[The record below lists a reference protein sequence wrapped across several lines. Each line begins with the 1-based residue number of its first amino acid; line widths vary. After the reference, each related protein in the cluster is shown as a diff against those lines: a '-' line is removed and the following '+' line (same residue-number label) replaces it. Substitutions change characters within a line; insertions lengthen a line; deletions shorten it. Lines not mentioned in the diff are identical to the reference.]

1 MNILKIYIKKAFNH
15 KLPNFKPMKKRKI
28 YDRTFKENAV
38 KLTYER
44 GKGQTKVI
52 AGELGI
58 TAKIL
63 SRWRQELQ
71 KFGTG
76 SFCGTGYLRLTP
88 DQAIITN
95 LEKKIKD
102 SKITLEI
109 LKKGT
114 EPVSQGYVKTKD
126 FIEDNKSKFSIIK
139 MCNVLEVSRTTYYNR
154 KKQELTDT
162 ESRIILFK
170 EEITSIFYEFKKK
183 YDGVKITKELQSRG
197 IKIQYP
203 SVKFYMKML
212 GLRSKVKRKFKVTTD
227 SHHNHYVSPNVLNRV
242 FTVGEPA
249 SAWVSDITYI
259 QTIIGFMYLTI
270 IMDLFDR
277 KIIGWSLSYGM
288 STRQTTL
295 RAWEMAVK
303 NRKITK
309 ELIFHSD
316 RGVQYANK
324 MFTNKLDSYKLVRRS
339 MSRRANSTDNAVCES
354 FFYYFKAELL
364 VGNKLVSR
372 KQMKIQVYEYIENWY
387 NKKRRHSFLGYKTI
401 EEFDEINNLI

>member
-1 MNILKIYIKKAFNH
+1 
-15 KLPNFKPMKKRKI
+15 MKKRKI
-28 YDRTFKENAV
+28 YDRTFKESAV

-44 GKGQTKVI
+44 GKSQTKVI

-63 SRWRQELQ
+63 SRWRQEYK

-76 SFCGTGYLRLTP
+76 SFCGTGYLRLTAE
-88 DQAIITN
+88 QTIIAN

-102 SKITLEI
+102 SKTTLEI
-109 LKKGT
+109 LKKGA
-114 EPVSQGYVKTKD
+114 EPVSQGYVKIKD
-126 FIEDNKSKFSIIK
+126 FIENNKSKFSIIK
-139 MCNVLEVSRTTYYNR
+139 MCNVLQVSRTTYYNR
-154 KKQELTDT
+154 KNQELTDT
-162 ESRIILFK
+162 EIRIILYK

-197 IKIQYP
+197 FKIQYP
-203 SVKFYMKML
+203 SVKFYKKML

-242 FTVGEPA
+242 FKVGEPA

-324 MFTNKLDSYKLVRRS
+324 MFTNKLDSYKFVRRS
-339 MSRRANSTDNAVCES
+339 MSRRGNATDNAVCEN
-354 FFYYFKAELL
+354 FFTFFKAELL

-387 NKKRRHSFLGYKTI
+387 NKKRRHTYLGFKTI
-401 EEFDEINNLI
+401 EEFDKINLL

>member
-1 MNILKIYIKKAFNH
+1 
-15 KLPNFKPMKKRKI
+15 MKKRRI

-38 KLTYER
+38 RLTYER

-63 SRWRQELQ
+63 SRWRQEFQ

-76 SFCGTGYLRLTP
+76 SFCGTGYLLLTP
-88 DQAIITN
+88 EQTIIN
-95 LEKKIKD
+95 KLEKKIKD

-114 EPVSQGYVKTKD
+114 APVSQGYVKTKD

-139 MCNVLEVSRTTYYNR
+139 MCNVLGVSRTTYYNR

-162 ESRIILFK
+162 ETRIILYK
-170 EEITSIFYEFKKK
+170 EQITSIFYEFKKK
-183 YDGVKITKELQSRG
+183 YGPLKVTKELQSRG
-197 IKIQYP
+197 SKIQYD

-212 GLRSKVKRKFKVTTD
+212 GLRSKVKRKYKVTTD
-227 SHHNHYVSPNVLNRV
+227 SHHNHYVSPNLLNRV
-242 FTVGEPA
+242 FTVDEPA
-249 SAWVSDITYI
+249 IAWVSDITYI

-288 STRQTTL
+288 STGQTTL
-295 RAWEMAVK
+295 RAWKMAVK

-324 MFTNKLDSYKLVRRS
+324 MFTSKLDSYKLVRRS
-339 MSRRANSTDNAVCES
+339 MSGRGNSTDNAVCES
-354 FFYYFKAELL
+354 FFYYFKNELL
-364 VGNKLVSR
+364 VGNKLLSR
-372 KQMKIQVYEYIENWY
+372 KQLKLEVYEYIENWY
-387 NKKRRHSFLGYKTI
+387 NKKRRHSAIGYMTI
-401 EEFDEINNLI
+401 EEFDRINLVQ

>member
-1 MNILKIYIKKAFNH
+1 
-15 KLPNFKPMKKRKI
+15 MKKRRI

-63 SRWRQELQ
+63 SRWRQEYK

-76 SFCGTGYLRLTP
+76 SFCGTGYLKLTP
-88 DQAIITN
+88 EQTIITN

-114 EPVSQGYVKTKD
+114 ESVSQGYVKTKD
-126 FIEDNKSKFSIIK
+126 FIENNKSKFSIIK
-139 MCNVLEVSRTTYYNR
+139 ICNVLHVSRTTYYNR
-154 KKQELTDT
+154 KNQELTDT
-162 ESRIILFK
+162 ETRIILYK

-183 YDGVKITKELQSRG
+183 YDGVKITKELQRRG
-197 IKIQYP
+197 FKIQYP

-212 GLRSKVKRKFKVTTD
+212 GLRSKPKRKFKVTTD

-295 RAWEMAVK
+295 RAWKMAIK

-324 MFTNKLDSYKLVRRS
+324 IFTDKLDSYKLVKRS
-339 MSRRANSTDNAVCES
+339 MSGRGNSTDNAVCES
-354 FFYYFKAELL
+354 FFYYFKTELL
-364 VGNKLVSR
+364 VGNDLVSR

-387 NKKRRHSFLGYKTI
+387 NKKRRHSFLGFKTI
-401 EEFDEINNLI
+401 EEFDKINNVI

>member
-1 MNILKIYIKKAFNH
+1 
-15 KLPNFKPMKKRKI
+15 MKKRRI

-38 KLTYER
+38 KQTYER
-44 GKGQTKVI
+44 GKSQTKFI
-52 AGELGI
+52 AEELGI

-63 SRWRQELQ
+63 SRWRQEYK

-76 SFCGTGYLRLTP
+76 SFCGAGYLRLTP
-88 DQAIITN
+88 EQTIIAN

-114 EPVSQGYVKTKD
+114 EPASQGYVKTKD
-126 FIEDNKSKFSIIK
+126 FIENNKSKFSIIK
-139 MCNVLEVSRTTYYNR
+139 MCTVLEVSRTTYYNR
-154 KKQELTDT
+154 KKQELSDT
-162 ESRIILFK
+162 ETRIILYK

-183 YDGVKITKELQSRG
+183 YDGVKITKELQRRG
-197 IKIQYP
+197 FKIQYP

-227 SHHNHYVSPNVLNRV
+227 SYHNHYVSPNLLNRV

-295 RAWEMAVK
+295 RAWKMAVK

-324 MFTNKLDSYKLVRRS
+324 MFTNTLDSNKLVRRS
-339 MSRRANSTDNAVCES
+339 MSGRGNSTDNAVCES
-354 FFYYFKAELL
+354 FFNFFKAELL
-364 VGNKLVSR
+364 VGNDLVSR
-372 KQMKIQVYEYIENWY
+372 KQMKVQVYEYIENWY
-387 NKKRRHSFLGYKTI
+387 NKKRRHTFLGFKTI
-401 EEFDEINNLI
+401 AEFENINKSLYDFISF

>member
-1 MNILKIYIKKAFNH
+1 
-15 KLPNFKPMKKRKI
+15 
-28 YDRTFKENAV
+28 
-38 KLTYER
+38 
-44 GKGQTKVI
+44 
-52 AGELGI
+52 
-58 TAKIL
+58 
-63 SRWRQELQ
+63 
-71 KFGTG
+71 
-76 SFCGTGYLRLTP
+76 
-88 DQAIITN
+88 
-95 LEKKIKD
+95 
-102 SKITLEI
+102 
-109 LKKGT
+109 
-114 EPVSQGYVKTKD
+114 
-126 FIEDNKSKFSIIK
+126 
-139 MCNVLEVSRTTYYNR
+139 MCTVLEVSRTTYYNR
-154 KKQELTDT
+154 KNQELTDT
-162 ESRIILFK
+162 ETRIISYK
-170 EEITSIFYEFKKK
+170 KEITSIFYEFKKK
-183 YDGVKITKELQSRG
+183 YVGVKITKELQRRG
-197 IKIQYP
+197 FKIQYP

-212 GLRSKVKRKFKVTTD
+212 GLRSKPKRKFKVTTD
-227 SHHNHYVSPNVLNRV
+227 SHHNHYVSANVLNRV

-295 RAWEMAVK
+295 RALEMAVK

-339 MSRRANSTDNAVCES
+339 MSGRGNSTDNAVCES

-364 VGNKLVSR
+364 VGNDLVSR

-387 NKKRRHSFLGYKTI
+387 NKKRIHTFLGFKTI
-401 EEFDEINNLI
+401 EEFGKINNVI

>member
-1 MNILKIYIKKAFNH
+1 
-15 KLPNFKPMKKRKI
+15 MKKRRI
-28 YDRTFKENAV
+28 YDRTFKEDAV

-58 TAKIL
+58 TVRIL
-63 SRWRQELQ
+63 SRWRQEFQ

-76 SFCGTGYLRLTP
+76 SFCGTGYLLLTP
-88 DQAIITN
+88 EQTVINN

-139 MCNVLEVSRTTYYNR
+139 MCTVLEVSRTTYYNR
-154 KKQELTDT
+154 KKQELSDT
-162 ESRIILFK
+162 ETRIILFK
-170 EEITSIFYEFKKK
+170 EEITSIFYKFKKK
-183 YDGVKITKELQSRG
+183 YGPLKITKELQSRG
-197 IKIQYP
+197 VKIQYA
-203 SVKFYMKML
+203 SVKFYMRML
-212 GLRSKVKRKFKVTTD
+212 GLRSKAKRKFKATTD
-227 SHHNHYVSPNVLNRV
+227 SHHNHYVSPNVLNRI
-242 FTVGEPA
+242 FTVDEPA

-288 STRQTTL
+288 STGQTTL

-339 MSRRANSTDNAVCES
+339 MSRKENPNDNAVCEN
-354 FFYYFKAELL
+354 FFHFFKAELL
-364 VGNKLVSR
+364 VGNKLVSK
-372 KQMKIQVYEYIENWY
+372 KQMKIQVTEYIENWY

-401 EEFDEINNLI
+401 EEFGLINLI

>member
-1 MNILKIYIKKAFNH
+1 
-15 KLPNFKPMKKRKI
+15 MKKRRI
-28 YDRTFKENAV
+28 YDRSFKENAV

-44 GKGQTKVI
+44 GKGQAKVI

-63 SRWRQELQ
+63 LRWRQEIQ

-76 SFCGTGYLRLTP
+76 SFCGTGYLLLTP
-88 DQAIITN
+88 EQTIINN

-102 SKITLEI
+102 SKLTLEI

-114 EPVSQGYVKTKD
+114 EAASQGYVKTKD

-139 MCNVLEVSRTTYYNR
+139 MCTALGVSRTTYYNR

-162 ESRIILFK
+162 ETRVILFK
-170 EEITSIFYEFKKK
+170 QQITSIFYEFKKK
-183 YDGVKITKELQSRG
+183 YGPVKITKELQSRG
-197 IKIQYP
+197 VKIQYG
-203 SVKFYMKML
+203 SVRFYMEIL
-212 GLRSKVKRKFKVTTD
+212 GLRRKAKRKFKATTD

-242 FTVGEPA
+242 FRVDEPA
-249 SAWVSDITYI
+249 SVWASDITYI

-339 MSRRANSTDNAVCES
+339 MSRKGNSTDNSVCEN
-354 FFYYFKAELL
+354 FFYYFKNELL
-364 VGNKLVSR
+364 VGNNLLSR
-372 KQMKIQVYEYIENWY
+372 KQLKLEVYEYIENWY
-387 NKKRRHSFLGYKTI
+387 NKKRRHTFLGFKTI
-401 EEFDEINNLI
+401 EEFDMINLDKFGEDT

>member
-1 MNILKIYIKKAFNH
+1 
-15 KLPNFKPMKKRKI
+15 MKKRRI

-44 GKGQTKVI
+44 GKGQTKVV
-52 AGELGI
+52 AEELGI
-58 TAKIL
+58 TVRIL
-63 SRWRQELQ
+63 SRWRQEFQ

-76 SFCGTGYLRLTP
+76 SFCGTGYLLLTP
-88 DQAIITN
+88 EQTIINN

-109 LKKGT
+109 LRKGT

-126 FIEDNKSKFSIIK
+126 FIEDNKSKFSITKI
-139 MCNVLEVSRTTYYNR
+139 CTVLEVSKTTYYNK

-162 ESRIILFK
+162 ETRLILFK
-170 EEITSIFYEFKKK
+170 EQITSIFYEFKKK
-183 YDGVKITKELQSRG
+183 YGPLKITKELQSRG
-197 IKIQYP
+197 VKIQYA
-203 SVKFYMKML
+203 SVKFYMRML
-212 GLRSKVKRKFKVTTD
+212 GLHSKAKRKFKATTD
-227 SHHNHYVSPNVLNRV
+227 SHHSHYVSPNVLNRV
-242 FTVGEPA
+242 FTVAEPA
-249 SAWVSDITYI
+249 GVWVSDITYI
-259 QTIIGFMYLTI
+259 QTTIGFMYLTV

-277 KIIGWSLSYGM
+277 KIIGWSLSHGM

-324 MFTNKLDSYKLVRRS
+324 MFTNKLDSYKLVTRS
-339 MSRRANSTDNAVCES
+339 MSRKENPTDNAVCENF
-354 FFYYFKAELL
+354 FFYFKNELL
-364 VGNKLVSR
+364 VGNNLLSR
-372 KQMKIQVYEYIENWY
+372 KQLKLEVYEYIENWY
-387 NKKRRHSFLGYKTI
+387 NKKRRHSYLGYKTI
-401 EEFDEINNLI
+401 EEFDRVNLEKLGSKII

>member
-1 MNILKIYIKKAFNH
+1 
-15 KLPNFKPMKKRKI
+15 MKKRRI
-28 YDRTFKENAV
+28 YDRAFKENAV

-44 GKGQTKVI
+44 GKDQTKVI
-52 AGELGI
+52 SGELGI

-63 SRWRQELQ
+63 SRWRQEFK

-88 DQAIITN
+88 EQNIITN

-102 SKITLEI
+102 SKVTLEI

-114 EPVSQGYVKTKD
+114 EAVSQGYVKTKD

-139 MCNVLEVSRTTYYNR
+139 MCTVLEVSRTTYYNR
-154 KKQELTDT
+154 KTQELTDT
-162 ESRIILFK
+162 ETRVILFK
-170 EEITSIFYEFKKK
+170 QQITSIFYEFKKK
-183 YDGVKITKELQSRG
+183 YGPVKITKELQSRG
-197 IKIQYP
+197 VKIQYA
-203 SVKFYMKML
+203 SVRFYMEML
-212 GLRSKVKRKFKVTTD
+212 GLRRKAKRKFKATTD

-316 RGVQYANK
+316 RGAQYANK

-339 MSRRANSTDNAVCES
+339 MSRKGNTTDNSVCEN
-354 FFYYFKAELL
+354 FFFYFKAELL
-364 VGNKLVSR
+364 VGNNLLSR
-372 KQMKIQVYEYIENWY
+372 KQLKLEVYEYIENWY
-387 NKKRRHSFLGYKTI
+387 NKKRRHTFLGFKTI
-401 EEFDEINNLI
+401 EEFDRINLDKFGEAN

>member
-1 MNILKIYIKKAFNH
+1 
-15 KLPNFKPMKKRKI
+15 MKKRKI

-44 GKGQTKVI
+44 GKSQTKVI

-63 SRWRQELQ
+63 SRWRQEYK

-76 SFCGTGYLRLTP
+76 SFCGTGYLKLTP
-88 DQAIITN
+88 EQTIITN

-114 EPVSQGYVKTKD
+114 ESVSQGYVKTKD
-126 FIEDNKSKFSIIK
+126 FIENNKSKFSIIK
-139 MCNVLEVSRTTYYNR
+139 ICNVLQVSRTTYYNR
-154 KKQELTDT
+154 KNQELTDT
-162 ESRIILFK
+162 ETRIILYK

-183 YDGVKITKELQSRG
+183 YDGVKITKELQRRG
-197 IKIQYP
+197 FKIQYP

-227 SHHNHYVSPNVLNRV
+227 SYHNHYVSPNVLNRV

-295 RAWEMAVK
+295 RAWKMAVK

-339 MSRRANSTDNAVCES
+339 MSGRGNSTDNAVCES
-354 FFYYFKAELL
+354 FFYYFKTELL
-364 VGNKLVSR
+364 VGNNLVSR
-372 KQMKIQVYEYIENWY
+372 KQMKIQVKEYIENWY

-401 EEFDEINNLI
+401 EEFDEIYFNL

>member
-1 MNILKIYIKKAFNH
+1 
-15 KLPNFKPMKKRKI
+15 MKKRRI

-44 GKGQTKVI
+44 GKSQTKVI

-63 SRWRQELQ
+63 SRWRQEFQ

-76 SFCGTGYLRLTP
+76 SFCGTGYLRLTAE
-88 DQAIITN
+88 QTIIAN

-102 SKITLEI
+102 SKTTLEI

-114 EPVSQGYVKTKD
+114 ESVSQGYVKTKD
-126 FIEDNKSKFSIIK
+126 FIENNKSKFSIIK
-139 MCNVLEVSRTTYYNR
+139 MCNVLQVSRTTYYNR
-154 KKQELTDT
+154 KNQELTDT
-162 ESRIILFK
+162 ETRIILYK

-197 IKIQYP
+197 FKIQYP

-295 RAWEMAVK
+295 RAWKMAVK
-303 NRKITK
+303 NRKISK

-324 MFTNKLDSYKLVRRS
+324 MFTDKLDSYKLVRRS
-339 MSRRANSTDNAVCES
+339 MSGRGNSTDNAVCES
-354 FFYYFKAELL
+354 FFNYFKTELL

-372 KQMKIQVYEYIENWY
+372 KQMKVKVHEYIENWY
-387 NKKRRHSFLGYKTI
+387 NKKRSHSFLGYKTI
-401 EEFDEINNLI
+401 EEFDKINNLT

>member
-1 MNILKIYIKKAFNH
+1 
-15 KLPNFKPMKKRKI
+15 MKKRRI
-28 YDRTFKENAV
+28 YNRTFKENAV

-44 GKGQTKVI
+44 GKSQTKVI

-63 SRWRQELQ
+63 SRWRQEYK

-76 SFCGTGYLRLTP
+76 SFCGTGYLKLTP
-88 DQAIITN
+88 EQTIITN

-114 EPVSQGYVKTKD
+114 ESVSQGYVKTKD
-126 FIEDNKSKFSIIK
+126 FIENNKSKFSIIK
-139 MCNVLEVSRTTYYNR
+139 ICNVLQISRTTYYNR
-154 KKQELTDT
+154 KNQELTDT
-162 ESRIILFK
+162 ETRIILYK
-170 EEITSIFYEFKKK
+170 EGITSIFYEFKKK
-183 YDGVKITKELQSRG
+183 YDGVKITKELQRRG
-197 IKIQYP
+197 FKIQYP

-212 GLRSKVKRKFKVTTD
+212 GLRSKPKRKFKVTTD

-295 RAWEMAVK
+295 RAWKMAIK

-324 MFTNKLDSYKLVRRS
+324 IFTDKLDSYKLVKRS
-339 MSRRANSTDNAVCES
+339 MSGRGNSTDNAVCES
-354 FFYYFKAELL
+354 FFYYFKTELL
-364 VGNKLVSR
+364 VGNDLVSR

-387 NKKRRHSFLGYKTI
+387 NKKRRHSFLGFKTI
-401 EEFDEINNLI
+401 EEFDKINNVI